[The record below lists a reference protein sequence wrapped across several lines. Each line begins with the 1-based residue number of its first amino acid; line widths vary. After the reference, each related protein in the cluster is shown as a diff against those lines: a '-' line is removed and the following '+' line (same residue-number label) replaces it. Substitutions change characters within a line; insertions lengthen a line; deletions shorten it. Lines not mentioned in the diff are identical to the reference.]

1 MSGSAMRPFVWLASA
16 ASAQATGCGVL
27 AALQYLAFVAPPS
40 LGEANAVGSGYAV
53 LAVASGATCVLG
65 AWGAFS
71 AVSRLTTWKAAAVV
85 ALGAAPLVFVG
96 VAELYATLAM
106 LAVW

>member
-1 MSGSAMRPFVWLASA
+1 MKAVAMRPLAWLAA
-16 ASAQATGCGVL
+16 AFGAQAVGAGAL
-27 AALQYLAFVAPPS
+27 AALQFSAFVAPPS
-40 LGEANAVGSGYAV
+40 LGEASAVGTGYAV
-53 LAVASGATCVLG
+53 LVVASGATCVLG

-71 AVSRLTTWKAAAVV
+71 AVSTLETWKAVAVV
-85 ALGAAPLVFVG
+85 SLGAAPLVFVG